1 MSANDDTIQDL
12 KDKFSDGESPSG
24 TDFADLIDSCFNE
37 DQADKVYANL
47 GATETIGFYTDTAE
61 PGPGRYEPIEPQIS
75 SFTQDISAAQQSAQ
89 VVAGKGA
96 QGKSG
101 TPATVPTS
109 DAVVAYVAETSAKIN
124 GDAALPF
131 NAKTLDVA
139 DAGLVADTTGLYAT
153 KVTTP
158 TLGIGAQGASTDL
171 TNVATSADNY
181 DEGTKDVTLPTMG
194 YVKKEIDAAIPEFP
208 DLPGMPVGSIIK
220 IPRGEVIP
228 SGDWVLLDGS
238 QADTTDWDPDV
249 FLPIVGKTV
258 TLEDLEENISVTT
271 EPAFGMYISS
281 WIKVK

>member
-1 MSANDDTIQDL
+1 MSANDETIQDL

-75 SFTQDISAAQQSAQ
+75 GFTQDIGAAQQSAQ
-89 VVAGKGA
+89 AEAGKGA
-96 QGKSG
+96 EGKSG

-109 DAVVAYVAETSAKIN
+109 DAVVAYVAATCAKIN
-124 GDAALPF
+124 GDATQPF
-131 NAKTLDVA
+131 NAKSLDVA
-139 DAGLVADTTGLYAT
+139 DAGLVADTTGLFAT

-181 DEGTKDVTLPTMG
+181 DEGTKDVTLPTTG

-208 DLPGMPVGSIIK
+208 DLPGMPAGSIIK
-220 IPRGEVIP
+220 VPAIHEITSGDWVKLDGSEVVATDWDEDVFGPLVGATVTVADFEEAIEVIP
-228 SGDWVLLDGS
+228 SHYYSL
-238 QADTTDWDPDV
+238 
-249 FLPIVGKTV
+249 
-258 TLEDLEENISVTT
+258 N
-271 EPAFGMYISS
+271 YSS
-281 WIKVK
+281 WMKVK